1 MTLTTT
7 EQKIAI
13 MQAYLDGKTIEYRHK
28 NIPEDRDFLSFDRT
42 DDESP
47 IWEWGLFDYRIKQ
60 STPDNINWDHVHPD
74 YNYMARDNDGL
85 VYLYG
90 KKPTRGSPHYG
101 MWSTNENQEGKV
113 SGAQAFASFK
123 QGEVDWKDSLV
134 VRPGYEVRMAC

>member
-13 MQAYLDGKTIEYRHK
+13 LQAYLDGKTIEYRHK

-42 DDESP
+42 DDESL

-60 STPDNINWDHVHPD
+60 LTPDSINWDHVHSD
-74 YNYMARDNDGL
+74 YNYMARDDDGM
-85 VYLYG
+85 VYLYSQ
-90 KKPTRGSPHYG
+90 KPRIESPHYG
-101 MWSTNENQEGKV
+101 MWSTDIEDDGKI
-113 SGAQAFASFK
+113 SHIQAFASYK
-123 QGEVDWKDSLV
+123 RGEVNWKISLV